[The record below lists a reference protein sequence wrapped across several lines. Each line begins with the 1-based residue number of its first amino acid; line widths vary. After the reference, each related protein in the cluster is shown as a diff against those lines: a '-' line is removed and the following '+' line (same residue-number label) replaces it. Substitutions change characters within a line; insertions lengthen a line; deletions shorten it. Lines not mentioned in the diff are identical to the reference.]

1 MKNIFKT
8 SILFLTLIILNTSA
22 SAQENNSDEQFK
34 KATNYFFQKKFEM
47 AELLLKEVIK
57 NNPENTTAYS
67 YLGDIYLNKKQYDA
81 ALNLYLK
88 SVELDPGPAE
98 NFFRM
103 GQIHYFKKNGD
114 LSVENYD
121 KALARDN
128 KLKIVLYH
136 KGLTYLML
144 FRDKEKT
151 IENWEKFITLS
162 PEDPQYNSIKRI
174 LELLKDPDF
183 KIPQQG
189 SEVSIEEA
197 LLLGGETL
205 TRQKRDAEDKEAGH
219 EKKKSKTELEEL
231 YIDDD
236 L

>member
-1 MKNIFKT
+1 MKKNFTT
-8 SILFLTLIILNTSA
+8 SVLFLTLIILTA
-22 SAQENNSDEQFK
+22 SAPAQESMNDEQFK

-47 AELLLKEVIK
+47 AELLLKEEIK
-57 NNPENTTAYS
+57 NNPENATAYS
-67 YLGDIYLNKKQYDA
+67 YLGDIYLNKRQYDA

-88 SVELDPGPAE
+88 AVELDPDSAE

-103 GQIHYFKKNGD
+103 GQIHYFKKDGN
-114 LSVENYD
+114 LSIENYD
-121 KALARDN
+121 KALARDS

-144 FRDKEKT
+144 FRDKEQT
-151 IENWEKFITLS
+151 IENWENFINLS
-162 PEDPQYNSIKRI
+162 PEDPQYNNIKRI

-183 KIPQQG
+183 KIPQRG

-197 LLLGGETL
+197 LLFGGETL
-205 TRQKRDAEDKEAGH
+205 TRQKRDAENKEAGH